1 MDPQA
6 LADEFAGRGRAVRG
20 RLGEPGYIE
29 RIDAGE
35 RVTGTFRHGSG
46 GPGGPTT
53 RATIRHGTADAVH
66 IVPAHPRI
74 PCKTAKMTGQNIQ
87 ENLQYSIEIV
97 WPKKPIPALRIY
109 GYSINSAAKIT

>member
-1 MDPQA
+1 MTTNRSSIAEGVDPQA

-29 RIDAGE
+29 RIDVGE
-35 RVTGTFRHGSG
+35 RVTGTFRDGSGGPG

-66 IVPAHPRI
+66 IVPAYPRI
-74 PCKTAKMTGQNIQ
+74 P
-87 ENLQYSIEIV
+87 
-97 WPKKPIPALRIY
+97 
-109 GYSINSAAKIT
+109 